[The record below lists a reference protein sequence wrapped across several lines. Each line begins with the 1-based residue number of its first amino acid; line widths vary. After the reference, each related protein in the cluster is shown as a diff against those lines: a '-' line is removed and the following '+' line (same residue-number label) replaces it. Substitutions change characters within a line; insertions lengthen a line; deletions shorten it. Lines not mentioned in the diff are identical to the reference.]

1 LFVGQYIPRKGI
13 PELLDAFVRSGSHW
27 GLDFCGG
34 GPLAPLIRRYAKR
47 FPQIRDLGF
56 VQPLDLPTIFASAEA
71 FVLPSR
77 EDHWGV
83 AVLEAA
89 AAGLPIICSNAC
101 GAAADLVQHGH
112 SGFVVPARNER
123 RLADAV
129 AALAGLTEEAR
140 QRMGACAR
148 GLARKFDVS
157 RWAQTLHQL
166 IDELSPRRES
176 ART

>member
-1 LFVGQYIPRKGI
+1 VQQY
-13 PELLDAFVRSGSHW
+13 
-27 GLDFCGG
+27 
-34 GPLAPLIRRYAKR
+34 
-47 FPQIRDLGF
+47 PQIRDLGF
-56 VQPLDLPTIFASAEA
+56 VQPSDLPAILAGAEA

-89 AAGLPIICSNAC
+89 AASLPIICSDAC

-112 SGFVVPARNER
+112 SGFIVPARNEK
-123 RLADAV
+123 RLAGAITE
-129 AALAGLTEEAR
+129 LTGLTEDAR

-148 GLARKFDVS
+148 DLANKYDVS
-157 RWAQTLHQL
+157 RWAQTLRQL
-166 IDELSPRRES
+166 IDELSLRKDS

>member
-13 PELLDAFVRSGSHW
+13 PELLDAFVRSDSRW
-27 GLDFCGG
+27 ALDLCGG
-34 GPLAPLIRRYAKR
+34 GPLASLIRRYAQG

-56 VQPLDLPTIFASAEA
+56 VQPQDLPRVFASAEA
-71 FVLPSR
+71 FILPSR

-83 AVLEAA
+83 AILEAA
-89 AAGLPIICSNAC
+89 AAGLPIICTDAC

-129 AALAGLTEEAR
+129 AELAGLTEGAR
-140 QRMGACAR
+140 QKMGACSR
-148 GLARKFDVS
+148 GLAKKYDVS
-157 RWAQTLHQL
+157 KWAQTLHQL
-166 IDELSPRRES
+166 IDELSARRES
-176 ART
+176 PQT